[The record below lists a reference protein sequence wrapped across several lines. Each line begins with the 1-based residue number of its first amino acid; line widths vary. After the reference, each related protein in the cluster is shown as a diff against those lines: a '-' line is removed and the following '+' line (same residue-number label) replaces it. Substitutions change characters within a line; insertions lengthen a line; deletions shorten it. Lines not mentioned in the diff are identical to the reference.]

1 MTVMLTASDVQV
13 EGWWWNLI
21 IMMTTTTI
29 MTRILTAGDVEVA
42 GLLVKGEQGKVH
54 WTGTGQ
60 WYPEKFKISFSFLSF
75 VKIFETLNNCWLFI
89 ISLLI
94 SFGIF
99 DIVSTDVC
107 LIFLIFVATNVYAL
121 FKKSVK
127 QICNLNVQYER
138 GGGEVMFFL
147 TMLKK
152 AELAGDGIHP
162 LPGWGPI
169 RIAFCRSLVL
179 DVGEGEGSQV

>member
-1 MTVMLTASDVQV
+1 MMVTTMTK
-13 EGWWWNLI
+13 
-21 IMMTTTTI
+21 
-29 MTRILTAGDVEVA
+29 ILTAGYVKVA

-99 DIVSTDVC
+99 DIVSTDLC

-121 FKKSVK
+121 FKSPSNK
-127 QICNLNVQYER
+127 
-138 GGGEVMFFL
+138 FA
-147 TMLKK
+147 T
-152 AELAGDGIHP
+152 
-162 LPGWGPI
+162 
-169 RIAFCRSLVL
+169 
-179 DVGEGEGSQV
+179 